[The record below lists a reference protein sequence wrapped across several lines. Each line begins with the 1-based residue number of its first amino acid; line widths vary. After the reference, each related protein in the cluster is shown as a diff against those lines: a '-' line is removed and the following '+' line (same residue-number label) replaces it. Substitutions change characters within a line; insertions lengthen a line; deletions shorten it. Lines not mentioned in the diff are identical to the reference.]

1 MKNQAAVVIETG
13 QTLSRIGRGARRWV
27 FPAGERVQAGSEAS
41 PNPSPER
48 SA

>member
-13 QTLSRIGRGARRWV
+13 QTLSQIGRGSRRWV
-27 FPAGERVQAGSEAS
+27 FPAGERAQAGGEAS
-41 PNPSPER
+41 SGQSQER